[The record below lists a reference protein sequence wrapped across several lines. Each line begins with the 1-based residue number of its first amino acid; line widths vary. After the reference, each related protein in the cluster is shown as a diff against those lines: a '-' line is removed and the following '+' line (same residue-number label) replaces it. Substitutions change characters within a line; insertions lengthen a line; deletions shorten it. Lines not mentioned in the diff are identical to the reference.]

1 MKSPEAAMRL
11 KRFEADEKARKVA
24 DLEHMIREFEA
35 MAADLD
41 RQIQA
46 EEEQTGIR
54 DKAHFAYSTF
64 AKSAMQRRD
73 NLYASV
79 TELRDKLEAAMRD
92 LDVVKEQLARN
103 ASPEIRPGRPLR
115 RSERPS
121 GAALR

>member
-1 MKSPEAAMRL
+1 MRL

-24 DLEHMIREFEA
+24 DLEHMIRDFEA

-64 AKSAMQRRD
+64 AKAAMQRRD

-79 TELRDKLEAAMRD
+79 SELRGKLEAAVRD
-92 LDVVKEQLARN
+92 LDLANEQLSRSVVAD
-103 ASPEIRPGRPLR
+103 SRPGRVQR
-115 RSERPS
+115 RSDRHS
-121 GAALR
+121 GAMLR

>member
-24 DLEHMIREFEA
+24 DLEHMIRDFEA

-64 AKSAMQRRD
+64 AKAAMQRRD

-79 TELRDKLEAAMRD
+79 SELRGKLEAAVRD
-92 LDVVKEQLARN
+92 LDLANEQLSRSVVAD
-103 ASPEIRPGRPLR
+103 SRPGRVQR
-115 RSERPS
+115 RSDRHS
-121 GAALR
+121 GAMLR